1 MDFDLIS
8 KTALFHGCSPS
19 ETEQMLECLEYTI
32 RAYQKDEVIC
42 SRGKVIPEI
51 GIVLSGS
58 AQIESDDIWG
68 NRSVLS
74 VVGQG
79 GIFAEAYAC
88 VPDEPLMVNVVANG
102 SCEIL
107 FLNVSKIFA
116 AEGNTGPVHGK
127 FIQNLV
133 VVCAKKNLE
142 LSHRIFH
149 TSSKTIRGRLM
160 SYFSQQVSLQ
170 KSGRISIPFDRQQL
184 ADYLGVDRSALSK
197 ELGKMKK
204 DGLLNYHKNQFEL
217 KASCYDL
224 RAYQS
229 GMDSSQ
235 TS

>member
-1 MDFDLIS
+1 MDFDVIS
-8 KTALFHGCSPS
+8 KTALFRGCSPS
-19 ETEQMLECLEYTI
+19 KVEQMLRRLEYVI
-32 RAYQKDEVIC
+32 RAYQKDEMIY
-42 SRGKVIPEI
+42 SRGRVITEI

-58 AQIESDDIWG
+58 VQIESDDIWG
-68 NRSVLS
+68 NRSVLN
-74 VVGQG
+74 VVDQG

-88 VPDEPLMVNVVANG
+88 VPNEPLMVNVIAND

-107 FLNVSKIFA
+107 FLNVAKIFEA
-116 AEGNTGPVHGK
+116 DENICPFYNK
-127 FIQNLV
+127 FVQNLI

-142 LSHRIFH
+142 LSQRIFH

-170 KSGRISIPFDRQQL
+170 RSDRITIPFDRQQL

-217 KASCYDL
+217 KTGFL
-224 RAYQS
+224 K
-229 GMDSSQ
+229 G
-235 TS
+235 